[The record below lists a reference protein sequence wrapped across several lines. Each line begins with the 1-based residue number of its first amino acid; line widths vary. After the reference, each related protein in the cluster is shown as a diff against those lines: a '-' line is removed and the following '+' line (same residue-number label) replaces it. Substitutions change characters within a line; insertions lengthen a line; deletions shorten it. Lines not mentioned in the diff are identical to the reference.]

1 MLSTLVQS
9 AAAAAD
15 KAAVT
20 FPILSA
26 LILVP
31 LLGAV
36 IVTLLSNRRPEYV
49 KLAALIISVGTGAM
63 SLWMLAKFQT
73 EDAGFQFVS
82 QHEWIRSAGSCFLKQ
97 V

>member
-1 MLSTLVQS
+1 MLSTLLPS
-9 AAAAAD
+9 AGAAVE
-15 KAAVT
+15 KAAVS

-49 KLAALIISVGTGAM
+49 KLVAIIISVGTAAM
-63 SLWMLAKFQT
+63 SLWMLAKFDSH
-73 EDAGFQFVS
+73 EAGFQFVS
-82 QHEWIRSAGSCFLKQ
+82 QHECSCFWKQ
-97 V
+97 ESWAAS

>member
-9 AAAAAD
+9 AGAATE
-15 KAAVT
+15 KTAVA

-36 IVTLLSNRRPEYV
+36 LVTLLSNRRPEYV
-49 KLAALIISVGTGAM
+49 KFTALIVSAGTGAM
-63 SLWMLAKFQT
+63 SLWDVGQ
-73 EDAGFQFVS
+73 
-82 QHEWIRSAGSCFLKQ
+82 I
-97 V
+97 